1 MRELGEEQLLG
12 AFGAD
17 TEVPHERPSFTSVF
31 ASSSHEP
38 LMRRAPLECASV
50 DRLEAAM
57 RDRLLVKR
65 HGGTRNELEVRREP
79 LLDCIPQCVVGG
91 ERLVGK
97 LRTGLW
103 ARVVRGEPELDAVAL
118 VAVTIGTGDWVVHY
132 VLVDR
137 AQEGRGR
144 QTVHAALRLSKLDQI
159 AQT

>member
-57 RDRLLVKR
+57 RDRVLVKG
-65 HGGTRNELEVRREP
+65 HGGSRNEIEVRREP
-79 LLDCIPQCVVGG
+79 LLDRIPQ
-91 ERLVGK
+91 
-97 LRTGLW
+97 
-103 ARVVRGEPELDAVAL
+103 RVWG
-118 VAVTIGTGDWVVHY
+118 
-132 VLVDR
+132 
-137 AQEGRGR
+137 
-144 QTVHAALRLSKLDQI
+144 
-159 AQT
+159 